1 MNFYVTSSILL
12 YLKGDINDRFVNAC
26 ENGDLAI
33 VNLILQNIKDFS
45 IDIADNLGR
54 SALRL
59 AVENEHIEV

>member
-1 MNFYVTSSILL
+1 MIFYFLILIN
-12 YLKGDINDRFVNAC
+12 YKYDINERFIDAC